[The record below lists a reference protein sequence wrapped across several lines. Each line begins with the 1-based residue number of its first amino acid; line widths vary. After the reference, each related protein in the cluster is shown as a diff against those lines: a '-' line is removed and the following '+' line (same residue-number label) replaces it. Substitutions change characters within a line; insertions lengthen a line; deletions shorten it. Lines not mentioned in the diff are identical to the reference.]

1 MTLEI
6 TAVYTAFAQFSGEAA
21 DPEGSQRE
29 ALCAALCAQC
39 ARQVESQVRPELSE
53 EQLALWT
60 GALVQLAAA
69 EAFYQLLLADEA
81 LAPQSLTAG
90 DLRLTQGEGSRKAAE
105 LAAEKRRAVSR
116 VLGEEDFFFGTVRKG
131 EGHVPAQ

>member
-6 TAVYTAFAQFSGEAA
+6 TAVYTAFTQFSGESV

-39 ARQVESQVRPELSE
+39 ARQVENLVRPDLTE

-60 GALVQLAAA
+60 EPLAQLSAA
-69 EAFYQLLLADEA
+69 EAFYQLLLAEEA
-81 LAPQSLTAG
+81 VTPQSLTAG
-90 DLRLTQGEGSRKAAE
+90 SLKLAGGSNSQKAQR
-105 LAAEKRRAVSR
+105 LAAEKRRAVSPAL
-116 VLGEEDFFFGTVRKG
+116 VETDFYFGRMEKG
-131 EGHVPAQ
+131 EDNGPAE